1 MSLAKTRRSPRGTGE
16 SGLDFF
22 ACLASWRE
30 EILVPAAGRAGKIC
44 VICGSPTHLGLDIY
58 SLSRPKACQGN
69 KLLRL
74 CSAETIPSSLQ
85 EMAWLRLRAI
95 RVSVVKIRAKRT
107 QFTGAVSS
115 PGRADCAKRTQLGGS
130 SSGECATW
138 RAKRSQ
144 FAPGQTRRDAG
155 AELPP
160 TRMRQT
166 KPISGERPR
175 PQGQLCKTN
184 PIWRVEQG
192 LGACR
197 TKQSQSAVGARQWA
211 RDGKSPCRCRRA
223 RFCKTN
229 PISGSWP
236 AGEIPHYSSILLFH
250 HSIRCQA
257 CETKPISLT
266 AEWPR
271 TGVWSPAFT
280 RF

>member
-1 MSLAKTRRSPRGTGE
+1 MQNEPNLQEPSAVRGGPIVQNE
-16 SGLDFF
+16 PNLEG
-22 ACLASWRE
+22 
-30 EILVPAAGRAGKIC
+30 PAAAGARLGVQNEANLPPDRPEGTRGR
-44 VICGSPTHLGLDIY
+44 SFH
-58 SLSRPKACQGN
+58 
-69 KLLRL
+69 RL
-74 CSAETIPSSLQ
+74 
-85 EMAWLRLRAI
+85 
-95 RVSVVKIRAKRT
+95 
-107 QFTGAVSS
+107 
-115 PGRADCAKRTQLGGS
+115 
-130 SSGECATW
+130 EC
-138 RAKRSQ
+138 AKRSQ
-144 FAPGQTRRDAG
+144 SQASGQD
-155 AELPP
+155 
-160 TRMRQT
+160 
-166 KPISGERPR
+166 PR
-175 PQGQLCKTN
+175 GQSCKTN

-197 TKQSQSAVGARQWA
+197 AKQSQSAVGARQWA